1 MTFLLVIHLG
11 VKFLGYGVCA
21 VLVGAK
27 SLQSC
32 PIPCD
37 SVDSSPPGSSVH
49 GILKARVLEQVA
61 MHSSRVSFNPGIEP
75 MSLMSPALT
84 GRFFTTNATWEVVLF
99 TYSEAFKISPFFL
112 QKFDHFTFILAS
124 YMSAIYSYNLGIW
137 GHTVLSRISR
147 MSNKTYAPPHLKIF
161 GFVKYLFKYFIYS
174 SIVLCILFL
183 AEFVV
188 FII

>member
-49 GILKARVLEQVA
+49 GILKARILEQVA
-61 MHSSRVSFNPGIEP
+61 MHSSRVSFNPWIEP

-84 GRFFTTNATWEVVLF
+84 GRFFTPNATWEVVLF
-99 TYSEAFKISPFFL
+99 TYSEAFKISPFFSP
-112 QKFDHFTFILAS
+112 KVWPFYIYFSILYECYLLIQS
-124 YMSAIYSYNLGIW
+124 WYLGP
-137 GHTVLSRISR
+137 
-147 MSNKTYAPPHLKIF
+147 YC
-161 GFVKYLFKYFIYS
+161 FK
-174 SIVLCILFL
+174 
-183 AEFVV
+183 
-188 FII
+188 